1 MLSKG
6 SFSYN
11 SEYDANSRPD
21 VIGVVPISD
30 YKQRRA
36 TGAEMIASSINGSK
50 RYFGVAA
57 AVLTVTVVI
66 FSLLTSGCGSTGPA
80 KSTMVYVVYD
90 SPKGDRSFS
99 DSVYAGLFKAQEE
112 HDFLKEE
119 FNVREINELDA
130 MFTSRTFAKG
140 KPDLVIV
147 AGYVYQD
154 YSERWASK
162 NPAIAFLLIDH
173 RRPNLPNARTVE
185 ATAFGSSYLAGILAA
200 KATKTGKV
208 GIILGTPSWVLDDF
222 RKGYEEGVRFQ
233 NSGTEMREHYI
244 SDNTSGFQ
252 NPEEGKRIANEMYDL
267 GYDVIYAVAG
277 GSGLG
282 IIEAAKAK
290 EGRFVIGVDWDQ
302 TSLGPKVILA
312 SVVKNLDN
320 LVYQTIT
327 QYLEGTFEPGVFR
340 IGLKEGATGL
350 VFNPKFKVFE
360 PEVMMFYDQ
369 AVTEEER

>member
-140 KPDLVIV
+140 KPDLVID

-154 YSERWASK
+154 YSERW
-162 NPAIAFLLIDH
+162 
-173 RRPNLPNARTVE
+173 
-185 ATAFGSSYLAGILAA
+185 G
-200 KATKTGKV
+200 
-208 GIILGTPSWVLDDF
+208 
-222 RKGYEEGVRFQ
+222 
-233 NSGTEMREHYI
+233 
-244 SDNTSGFQ
+244 
-252 NPEEGKRIANEMYDL
+252 
-267 GYDVIYAVAG
+267 
-277 GSGLG
+277 
-282 IIEAAKAK
+282 
-290 EGRFVIGVDWDQ
+290 
-302 TSLGPKVILA
+302 
-312 SVVKNLDN
+312 
-320 LVYQTIT
+320 
-327 QYLEGTFEPGVFR
+327 
-340 IGLKEGATGL
+340 
-350 VFNPKFKVFE
+350 
-360 PEVMMFYDQ
+360 
-369 AVTEEER
+369 